1 MDLKQLEHQLEYPRD
16 EIVANVIVYV
26 SLCKL
31 LASQN
36 LKDSTLESQTK
47 FLEGMRKGGVTFD
60 QLRNVFPLLRF
71 ETRKVLDKIFN
82 SSIDTTM
89 LASSLDLNQFMK
101 CAGVLKCGSF
111 EQKVNILL
119 DVITTSLILPRSS
132 TQTPKAT

>member
-1 MDLKQLEHQLEYPRD
+1 
-16 EIVANVIVYV
+16 
-26 SLCKL
+26 
-31 LASQN
+31 
-36 LKDSTLESQTK
+36 
-47 FLEGMRKGGVTFD
+47 MRKGGVTFD

-82 SSIDTTM
+82 SSIDATM

-119 DVITTSLILPRSS
+119 DVSDVYNTSSRSS
-132 TQTPKAT
+132 TLNRKAT

>member
-1 MDLKQLEHQLEYPRD
+1 MDLKQLEQQLEYPRN

-31 LASQN
+31 LAAQN

-47 FLEGMRKGGVTFD
+47 FLEGMRKSGVTFD

-82 SSIDTTM
+82 SSIDATM
-89 LASSLDLNQFMK
+89 LGSSLDLNQFMK

-119 DVITTSLILPRSS
+119 DVSYITQIKPRSS
-132 TQTPKAT
+132 TLSRRAT